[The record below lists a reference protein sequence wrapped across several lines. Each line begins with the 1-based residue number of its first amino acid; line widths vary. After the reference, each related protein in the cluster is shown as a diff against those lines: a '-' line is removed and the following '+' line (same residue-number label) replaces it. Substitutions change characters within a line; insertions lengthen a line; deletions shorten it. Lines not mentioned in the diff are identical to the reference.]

1 LGHCRRRNQFW
12 GEVFMDGLGEIGEGS
27 VIELEEE
34 LVLAGKGSTI
44 EDGRKGKQRLVG
56 EKLRF
61 EFGSDESQRLG
72 LKITEAKGRR
82 VLRGGRARSN
92 G

>member
-1 LGHCRRRNQFW
+1 
-12 GEVFMDGLGEIGEGS
+12 MDGLGEIREGG

-34 LVLAGKGSTI
+34 LVFARKGSAI
-44 EDGRKGKQRLVG
+44 EDGCKGKQRLVG

-61 EFGSDESQRLG
+61 EFRGDESQRLSFE
-72 LKITEAKGRR
+72 ITKAEGRR